1 MFVIKYKNFFLALT
15 TVLTILSIVA
25 IIVFGMRLSIDFTGG
40 SLTEVVFQDSRLGTD
55 MAAVKNRLEQAGF
68 AGATVQP
75 IGNDKGVGYLIRTRS
90 LNQEDHEALLS
101 ALGGE
106 EGLAVTEERFASVGP
121 TIGRELQKKAIIACI
136 IVMVVT
142 IAFVAF
148 AFRKVSKPVA
158 SWKYGLVAIAT
169 LVHDILVPLGVFVVL
184 GRFMGVEIDIL
195 FVTAILGTLGY
206 SVYDTI
212 VVFDRIRENLAREAD
227 KRNPA
232 DFEDIVGASVSQTY
246 ARSINTSI
254 TSFLTLLALFIFG
267 SSATT
272 YFSLAL
278 LLGVIVGTYSSI
290 ILASPLLV
298 LAYKLQKE

>member
-1 MFVIKYKNFFLALT
+1 MFVIKHKNFFLVLTSALT
-15 TVLTILSIVA
+15 VLSIIA

-40 SLTEVVFQDSRLGTD
+40 SLVEVVFEDSRMGTD
-55 MAAVKNRLEQAGF
+55 MVAVKNRLEQAGF
-68 AGATVQP
+68 PLATLQP
-75 IGNDKGVGYLIRTRS
+75 IGSEDGVGYLIRTRS
-90 LNQEDHEALLS
+90 LNPEEHETLLS
-101 ALGGE
+101 ALKGE
-106 EGLAVTEERFASVGP
+106 EGLVLTEKRFASIGP
-121 TIGRELQKKAIIACI
+121 IIGRELQKKAIIACI
-136 IVMVVT
+136 VVMVVT

-169 LVHDILVPLGVFVVL
+169 LVHDILVPIGVFVVL
-184 GRFMGVEIDIL
+184 GYYMGVEIDIL

-298 LAYKLQKE
+298 LAYSLQKE